1 MKLLSRIEEIILLSI
16 WRLQDDAYGM
26 TIRQEV
32 IKATGK
38 HWLLGAI
45 YGPLGR
51 LQKNGYVTTIMGDP
65 TPERGGRAKVF
76 YRLTAEGKAALL
88 EIQRVN
94 GVIWKDIPSLGFEG
108 ES

>member
-16 WRLQDDAYGM
+16 WKLGENAYGM
-26 TIRQEV
+26 AIRDEI

-38 HWLLGAI
+38 KWLLGAI

-51 LQKNGYVTTIMGDP
+51 LYKNGYVTSIKGDP

-76 YRLTAEGKAALL
+76 YSLTKEGKEALL
-88 EIQRVN
+88 EIRKVN
-94 GVIWKDIPSLGFEG
+94 AYIWKDGPSLEFGG
-108 ES
+108 E